1 MPRELRLAR
10 HFFQEDPMPRHSFV
24 LTALALLFVHVAEA
38 QTYQRNTA
46 EQQKAL
52 MQYRAGWELMHAEN
66 FEEAAARFH
75 AATQLD
81 PNMALA
87 YYGLG
92 RANVARRRFIEAIE
106 AYTNCRRLY
115 VTRAS
120 QQYTAAADANRARE
134 DELMELRE
142 LQRQNSNGP
151 QTQSKDN
158 NQRLIQNRMR
168 LVQDNLNRGRNVD
181 IDLAVPAF
189 ISLAL
194 GSAQFRAQHFEDAER
209 EFKAAIRADRSVGEA
224 HNDLAVVYM
233 LTGRLE
239 DADSEIKLAEKNG
252 FEVNRDLKRELAD
265 RKKQ

>member
-1 MPRELRLAR
+1 MR
-10 HFFQEDPMPRHSFV
+10 
-24 LTALALLFVHVAEA
+24 
-38 QTYQRNTA
+38 
-46 EQQKAL
+46 
-52 MQYRAGWELMHAEN
+52 AEN
-66 FEEAAARFH
+66 FEEAAARFK

-81 PNMALA
+81 PNMSLA

-92 RANVARRRFIEAIE
+92 RANVARRRFVEAIE

-120 QQYTAAADANRARE
+120 QQYNAAADATRARE

-142 LQRQNSNGP
+142 LQRQNTNGP
-151 QTQSKDN
+151 QTPTATN

-168 LVQDNLNRGRNVD
+168 LVQENLDRGRNVD

-194 GSAQFRAQHFEDAER
+194 GSAHFRAQHFDDAER
-209 EFKAAIRADRSVGEA
+209 EFKAAIRADHTVGEA
-224 HNDLAVVYM
+224 HNNLAVLYM
-233 LTGRLE
+233 LTGRLT
-239 DADSEIKLAEKNG
+239 DAQSEIQLAEKNG

-265 RKKQ
+265 RQKP

>member
-1 MPRELRLAR
+1 MLRR
-10 HFFQEDPMPRHSFV
+10 SFV
-24 LTALALLFVHVAEA
+24 LTTLVLLFATSAGA
-38 QTYQRNTA
+38 QTYQRTTA
-46 EQQKAL
+46 EKQKAL
-52 MQYRAGWELMHAEN
+52 MQYRAGWELMRAEN

-87 YYGLG
+87 FYGLG
-92 RANVARRRFIEAIE
+92 RANVARHRFVEAIE

-120 QQYTAAADANRARE
+120 QQYTAAADATRARE

-151 QTQSKDN
+151 QTPTASN

-168 LVQDNLNRGRNVD
+168 LVEDNLNRGRNVD

-194 GSAQFRAQHFEDAER
+194 GSAYFRGQHFDDAER
-209 EFKAAIRADRSVGEA
+209 EFKAAIRADRTVGEA
-224 HNDLAVVYM
+224 HNNLAVVYM
-233 LTGRLE
+233 LTGRLT
-239 DADSEIKLAEKNG
+239 DAESEIKLAEKNG

-265 RKKQ
+265 RQKP

>member
-1 MPRELRLAR
+1 ML
-10 HFFQEDPMPRHSFV
+10 RHSFV
-24 LTALALLFVHVAEA
+24 LTAVALLFVTSAQA
-38 QTYQRNTA
+38 QTYQRTTA

-52 MQYRAGWELMHAEN
+52 MQYRAGWDLMRAEN
-66 FEEAAARFH
+66 FEEAAARFK

-92 RANVARRRFIEAIE
+92 RADVARRRFVEAIE

-115 VTRAS
+115 VTRAN
-120 QQYTAAADANRARE
+120 QQYTAAADATRARE

-142 LQRQNSNGP
+142 LQRQNSSGP
-151 QTQSKDN
+151 QTQTKDN

-168 LVQDNLNRGRNVD
+168 LVQENLDRGRNVD

-194 GSAQFRAQHFEDAER
+194 GSAYFRAQHFDDAER
-209 EFKAAIRADRSVGEA
+209 EFKAAIHADRTVGEA
-224 HNDLAVVYM
+224 HNNLAVVYM
-233 LTGRLE
+233 LTGRLA
-239 DADSEIKLAEKNG
+239 DAESEIKLAEKNG
-252 FEVNRDLKRELAD
+252 FEVHRDLKHELAER
-265 RKKQ
+265 RKQ